1 MKPVNEK
8 IKLIYNEYTSQKK
21 INNQTSSI
29 IDEDLTNQT
38 ISQKSKSSKFVCK
51 TDTGSH
57 QVKEPT
63 EQDSINDDDASSS
76 MGEDPQ
82 EGSILDELP
91 DSKRTNTQSNA
102 SIQESNMTSPNERV
116 Q

>member
-1 MKPVNEK
+1 
-8 IKLIYNEYTSQKK
+8 
-21 INNQTSSI
+21 
-29 IDEDLTNQT
+29 
-38 ISQKSKSSKFVCK
+38 
-51 TDTGSH
+51 
-57 QVKEPT
+57 
-63 EQDSINDDDASSS
+63 